1 MIPLK
6 IDSTQIIYFLFK
18 HSNEAHIL
26 QLVDILLESFF
37 FFSDYLLYF
46 FLLFSVIFVAVVEE
60 TESSNL

>member
-37 FFSDYLLYF
+37 FFFGLLVIL
-46 FLLFSVIFVAVVEE
+46 FLALFCHFCCCCGGD
-60 TESSNL
+60 